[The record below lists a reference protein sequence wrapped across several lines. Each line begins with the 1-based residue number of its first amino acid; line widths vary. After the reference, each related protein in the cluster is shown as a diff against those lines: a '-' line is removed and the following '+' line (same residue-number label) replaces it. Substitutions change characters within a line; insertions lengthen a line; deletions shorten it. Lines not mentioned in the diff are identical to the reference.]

1 MYIYIYAI
9 MKIMCPSG
17 FYHSS
22 FMTTHAPG
30 HMIYGFRKCSG
41 NRASCVQVHELS

>member
-1 MYIYIYAI
+1 
-9 MKIMCPSG
+9 MKIMRRSG

-22 FMTTHAPG
+22 FMTTHASG
-30 HMIYGFRKCSG
+30 HMMYGFRKCSE